1 MKKII
6 YIISPSSQSV
16 VMKIHI
22 SCVGINGGFPRNIKT
37 DKKLQILSEKIPEK
51 VNYTFYILLE

>member
-1 MKKII
+1 
-6 YIISPSSQSV
+6 
-16 VMKIHI
+16 MKIHI

-37 DKKLQILSEKIPEK
+37 DKNLQILSEKIPEK